1 LKERPK
7 LIGEKR
13 NIAPKMTKE
22 EKSLVIDNQEIL
34 PGDVKVI
41 DLPVGNLSSGTS
53 ININVQVY
61 RSMFKGPVVLVLAG
75 VHGDEINGVEI
86 VRRSIADDIY
96 SNLIKGTVI
105 VIPLLNIFGFI
116 NFSRDVPDGKDV
128 NRSFP
133 GTKSGSLASRVAY
146 TLTKKIL
153 PHVDFGIDF
162 HTGGGSRYNF
172 PQIRYGKTNKKA
184 KELAK
189 AFSPPFM
196 IEKPYILKSLRKVA
210 KDMKIPIIVYEGGE
224 SVRLDGFSISKG
236 LDGLK
241 RVLKHE
247 GMLADAPGPENKVIN
262 LKKTSWIR
270 APYSGLFTWTRKSGV
285 FVHKG
290 EPLGIVNDV
299 TGTTSVTVLST
310 KDGYI
315 IGHNNAS
322 VVSQGDALF
331 HLGYESEI
339 L

>member
-1 LKERPK
+1 
-7 LIGEKR
+7 
-13 NIAPKMTKE
+13 MTKE
-22 EKSLVIDNQEIL
+22 EKSLIIDNHEIQ
-34 PGDVKVI
+34 PGDFKSI
-41 DLPVGNLSSGTS
+41 EIPVGNLPSGTNIS
-53 ININVQVY
+53 INVNVY

-86 VRRSIADDIY
+86 VRRTIVQNIFGD
-96 SNLIKGTVI
+96 LTKGTVI
-105 VIPLLNIFGFI
+105 VIPLLNVFGFI

-153 PHVDFGIDF
+153 PNIDFGIDF

-172 PQIRYGKTNKKA
+172 PQIRFGKTNRKA
-184 KELAK
+184 RELAM
-189 AFSPPFM
+189 AFSPPFI

-210 KDMKIPIIVYEGGE
+210 KDMKIPIIVFEGGE
-224 SVRLDGFSISKG
+224 ATRLDGFSISKG
-236 LDGLK
+236 VDGLK
-241 RVLKHE
+241 RVLKHV
-247 GMLADAPGPENKVIN
+247 GMLENAPDPEPKVIL

-290 EPLGIVNDV
+290 EPLGEVNDV
-299 TGTTSVTVLST
+299 AGTKSVTVLSN

-331 HLGYESEI
+331 HVGYESERV
-339 L
+339 

>member
-1 LKERPK
+1 MEKEIK
-7 LIGEKR
+7 EMNKE
-13 NIAPKMTKE
+13 TKIIT
-22 EKSLVIDNQEIL
+22 IDHIDVL
-34 PGDVKVI
+34 PGEQKTIALTVGE
-41 DLPVGNLSSGTS
+41 LPSGTD
-53 ININVQVY
+53 INICVHVY
-61 RSMFKGPVVLVLAG
+61 RSMFKGPTMLVLAG

-86 VRRSIADDIY
+86 VRRSIVNQVY
-96 SNLIKGTVI
+96 GNLIKGTVI
-105 VIPLLNIFGFI
+105 VIPLLNVFGFI

-133 GTKSGSLASRVAY
+133 GTKRGSLASRVAY

-153 PHVDFGIDF
+153 PLIDFGIDY
-162 HTGGGSRYNF
+162 HTGGGSRFNY
-172 PQIRYGKTNKKA
+172 PQVRYGKTNKKA
-184 KELAK
+184 CELARV
-189 AFSPPFM
+189 FSAPFM
-196 IEKPYILKSLRKVA
+196 IEKPYIVKSLRKVA
-210 KDMKIPIIVYEGGE
+210 KDMKKPIIVYEGGE

-236 LDGLK
+236 LDGLQ

-247 GMLADAPGPENKVIN
+247 GMIESAPEQENKVIN

-299 TGTTSVTVLST
+299 LGTTSATVLSNR
-310 KDGYI
+310 DGYI

-331 HLGYESEI
+331 HIGYESEV

>member
-1 LKERPK
+1 
-7 LIGEKR
+7 
-13 NIAPKMTKE
+13 MTKE
-22 EKSLVIDNQEIL
+22 EKTLVIDGHVIQ
-34 PGDVKVI
+34 PGDFKTI
-41 DLPVGNLSSGTS
+41 DIPVGNLPSGTN
-53 ININVQVY
+53 ININVNVY

-86 VRRSIADDIY
+86 VRRSIVDKIY
-96 SNLIKGTVI
+96 SDLIKGTVI
-105 VIPLLNIFGFI
+105 VIPLLNVFGFI

-153 PHVDFGIDF
+153 PYIDFGIDF

-172 PQIRYGKTNKKA
+172 PQVRFGKTNKKA
-184 KELAK
+184 RELSM
-189 AFSPPFM
+189 AFSPPFI
-196 IEKPYILKSLRKVA
+196 IEKPYIVKSLRKIA
-210 KDMKIPIIVYEGGE
+210 KDMKIPIIVFEGGE
-224 SVRLDGFSISKG
+224 STRLDGFSISKG
-236 LDGLK
+236 MDGLK
-241 RVLKHE
+241 RVLKHV
-247 GMLADAPGPENKVIN
+247 GMLEKAPNPENKVI
-262 LKKTSWIR
+262 LLRKTSWLR
-270 APYSGLFTWTRKSGV
+270 APYSGLFTWTRNSGV

-290 EPLGIVNDV
+290 EPLGLVNDV
-299 TGTTSVTVLST
+299 AGTTSVTVLAT

-331 HLGYESEI
+331 HIGYEFER